1 MSDEL
6 SFWTRVTHWRFVM
19 NLKAPEDQ
27 EARVTVRLRDGESF
41 EPSVV
46 CLEPPWVLFQ
56 AADGDDHVRVI
67 AVQEDAIDRVDV
79 ALGPKDESAAGLSVR
94 ANLDQFFEDVPE
106 Q

>member
-1 MSDEL
+1 
-6 SFWTRVTHWRFVM
+6 M
-19 NLKAPEDQ
+19 NLKASDDQ

-46 CLEPPWVLFQ
+46 SLEPPWVLFQ
-56 AADGDDHVRVI
+56 ARDGDEHVRVI
-67 AVQEDAIDRVDV
+67 AVQEAAIERVDV
-79 ALGPKDESAAGLSVR
+79 ALGPKAESGGGLSVR